1 MGLHFVKLFLKYFN
15 LVLCTGLY
23 CQTTGL
29 SHLRKIGDVFD
40 IKYFSQIL
48 NESRAVLNSAFL
60 MWSMIDD

>member
-48 NESRAVLNSAFL
+48 NESRL
-60 MWSMIDD
+60 MIDD